1 MLYTFLDSP
10 VGRLWIAGTEEAVST
25 IRFARPEEEAP
36 HPGWEECPPVGALR
50 TAVAQL
56 REYFAGRRRSFDL
69 PLECRGTAFQ
79 CAVWQ
84 QLRSIPF
91 GETISYS
98 ELARRVG
105 RPQGSRAVAQANSR
119 NPLPI
124 VVPCHRVIAADG
136 SPGGFSGG
144 LPAKLKLLA
153 LEGWRF

>member
-10 VGRLWIAGTEEAVST
+10 VGRLWIAGTEDAVST
-25 IRFARPEEEAP
+25 IRFARPEEEEPEAP
-36 HPGWEECPPVGALR
+36 WEECAPVGALR

-69 PLECRGTAFQ
+69 PLDCRGTAFQ
-79 CAVWQ
+79 CAVWRE
-84 QLRSIPF
+84 LRSIPF
-91 GETISYS
+91 GEVISYR

-105 RPQGSRAVAQANSR
+105 RPQGSRAVGQANGR

-136 SPGGFSGG
+136 SLGGFSGG
-144 LPAKLKLLA
+144 LPVKAKLLA
-153 LEGWRF
+153 HEGLVF